1 MPEMDL
7 TLYVIPDVKIGFGRS
22 HVELAEETLKG
33 GATVIQLRDKEKSGR
48 ELYSIGLELRK
59 LTNKHGAMFIVNDRL
74 DIALATGADGVHLGT
89 KDLPI
94 SIARKIAGKNFII
107 GASVSSIDE
116 AIKAEE
122 DGADYLSVQSIFPTT
137 SKEDVKTV
145 GLELLKKIIDST
157 SLPVIAIGGINTDNI
172 CKVIKKGAK
181 GVAVISAIVSK
192 PDVKKATEELKRKIQ
207 TCLPLF

>member
-1 MPEMDL
+1 MDL
-7 TLYVIPDVKIGFGRS
+7 ILYVIPDVKIGLGRS
-22 HVELAEETLKG
+22 HVELAEEALKG

-59 LTNKHGAMFIVNDRL
+59 ITNKHGAKFIVNDRL

-89 KDLPI
+89 EDLPI

-116 AIKAEE
+116 AIKAEK
-122 DGADYLSVQSIFPTT
+122 DSADYLSVQSIFPTT

-145 GLELLKKIIDST
+145 GLEMLKKVINTT
-157 SLPVIAIGGINTDNI
+157 SLPVIAIGGINTSNV
-172 CKVIKKGAK
+172 CEVINKGVK

-192 PDVKKATEELKRKIQ
+192 TDVKKATEELKRKIE